1 MRRKIAG
8 LNAIKMER
16 QLNFDIEVDGGVNTD
31 TAKVCVEN
39 GATMLVTGSFFLNKR
54 IIKSHTSIERLSVY
68 AYKFIMF

>member
-1 MRRKIAG
+1 MVNKLLINALEKIAG

-54 IIKSHTSIERLSVY
+54 IIKKSH
-68 AYKFIMF
+68 KH

>member
-31 TAKVCVEN
+31 TAKFVLKMVLQC
-39 GATMLVTGSFFLNKR
+39 
-54 IIKSHTSIERLSVY
+54 
-68 AYKFIMF
+68 